1 MGDATPALLAELDRL
16 LLRGLRGGSEALA
29 ESALRA
35 LCSQAAQSA
44 YPAASD
50 AEHEMDVRR
59 LLNLLVDAYAG
70 SHEPPAQAGSG
81 NVQGEPVFVVSTLRA
96 AVRQLQ
102 GAPH

>member
-16 LLRGLRGGSEALA
+16 LLRALRGGSEVLA

-35 LCSQAAQSA
+35 ACSQAAQA
-44 YPAASD
+44 TYPAASG

-59 LLNLLVDAYAG
+59 LLNLLVDAYAR
-70 SHEPPAQAGSG
+70 STASPEPDRSCR
-81 NVQGEPVFVVSTLRA
+81 VQGDPVYAVSTLRA